1 MNGTSLVALLR
12 LADSAFPSGAFSQS
26 FGLESAV
33 AAERV
38 RDESTLYAWLEAYL
52 VDAWATLD
60 GAALVLATR
69 DGVAARELD
78 TVVTAATHAGECRRA
93 NARMTGAILDAFAA
107 MGLGGARL
115 DAYASDVR
123 AGHARGVPAL
133 AFGLAYAE
141 LGVAWRDA
149 FVACASAT
157 LTSLAAAGTRAI
169 PLGQR
174 ATARV
179 LWGLRDATAR
189 ALAEAER
196 VAEPADLAAQALAQ
210 EIDALT
216 HRSLDGRL
224 FAS

>member
-1 MNGTSLVALLR
+1 MNGTSLAGLLR

-38 RDESTLYAWLEAYL
+38 HDESTLYAWLEGYL

-60 GAALVLATR
+60 GAALVLALR
-69 DGVAARELD
+69 DGFSAHELD
-78 TVVTAATHAGECRRA
+78 TIVTAATHADECRRA
-93 NARMTGAILDAFAA
+93 NARMTRAILDTFAA
-107 MGLGGARL
+107 MGLGEARL
-115 DAYASDVR
+115 DAYAADIR
-123 AGHARGVPAL
+123 AGHASGVPAL
-133 AFGLAYAE
+133 AFGLAYAA

-179 LWGLRDATAR
+179 LWMLREAMDR
-189 ALAEAER
+189 ALAEAES
-196 VAEPADLAAQALAQ
+196 VMEPADLAAQALAQ
-210 EIDALT
+210 EIDALA

>member
-1 MNGTSLVALLR
+1 MNESSLTVLLR

-26 FGLESAV
+26 FGLETAV

-38 RDESTLYAWLEAYL
+38 HDEATLYAWLEGYL

-60 GAALVLATR
+60 GAALVLAAR
-69 DGVAARELD
+69 DGFSARELD
-78 TVVTAATHAGECRRA
+78 AIVTAATHAGECRRA
-93 NARMTGAILDAFAA
+93 NARMTGAILDTFSA
-107 MGLGGARL
+107 MGIAGARL
-115 DAYASDVR
+115 DDYAADLRGGR
-123 AGHARGVPAL
+123 ASGVPAL
-133 AFGLAYAE
+133 AFGLAYAT
-141 LGVAWRDA
+141 LGIAWRDA

-189 ALAEAER
+189 ALFEAER
-196 VAEPADLAAQALAQ
+196 IREPADLAAQALAQ
-210 EIDALT
+210 EVDALA

>member
-1 MNGTSLVALLR
+1 MNGASLAGLLR

-33 AAERV
+33 AADRV
-38 RDESTLYAWLEAYL
+38 CDEATLYAWLEGYL

-60 GAALVLATR
+60 GAALVLALR
-69 DGVAARELD
+69 DGFAARELD
-78 TVVTAATHAGECRRA
+78 AVVTAATHADECRRA
-93 NARMTGAILDAFAA
+93 NARITRAILDTFAA
-107 MGLGGARL
+107 MGLGDARL
-115 DAYASDVR
+115 DAYATDLHAGR
-123 AGHARGVPAL
+123 ANGVPTL
-133 AFGLAYAE
+133 AFGLAYAA

-179 LWGLRDATAR
+179 LWRLRDAIDR

-196 VAEPADLAAQALAQ
+196 VFEPADLAAQALAQ
-210 EIDALT
+210 EIDALA

>member
-1 MNGTSLVALLR
+1 MSGTSLAGLLR

-38 RDESTLYAWLEAYL
+38 RDESTLHAWLESYL
-52 VDAWATLD
+52 LDAWATLD
-60 GAALVLATR
+60 GAALVLALR
-69 DGVAARELD
+69 DGFSARELD
-78 TVVTAATHAGECRRA
+78 ATVTAATHADESRRA
-93 NARMTGAILDAFAA
+93 NARMTRAILDAFAA
-107 MGLGGARL
+107 MGLGGTRL
-115 DAYASDVR
+115 DAYAGDIR
-123 AGHARGVPAL
+123 GGHASGVPAL
-133 AFGLAYAE
+133 AFGLAYE
-141 LGVAWRDA
+141 TLDIDWRDA

-179 LWGLRDATAR
+179 LWALRDATAR

-196 VAEPADLAAQALAQ
+196 AVEPADLSAQAFAQ
-210 EIDALT
+210 EIDALV

>member
-1 MNGTSLVALLR
+1 MNGTSLTTLLR

-33 AAERV
+33 ANDRV
-38 RDESTLYAWLEAYL
+38 RDEASLYAWLEGYL
-52 VDAWATLD
+52 VDAWATLE
-60 GAALVLATR
+60 GAALVLALR
-69 DGVAARELD
+69 DGFCARELD
-78 TVVTAATHAGECRRA
+78 AIVTAATHAPECRRA
-93 NARMTGAILDAFAA
+93 NARMTAAILDAFAA
-107 MGLGGARL
+107 MGVAGVRL
-115 DAYASDVR
+115 DAYASDIRVR
-123 AGHARGVPAL
+123 HASGVPAL
-133 AFGLAYAE
+133 AFGLAYTA
-141 LGVAWRDA
+141 LGIEWRDA
-149 FVACASAT
+149 FLACASAT

-196 VAEPADLAAQALAQ
+196 ALEPADLAAQALLQ
-210 EIDALT
+210 EIDALA